1 MKLYDVLFQCAIC
14 NETTDHFL
22 VVDRYR
28 WRVGDETING
38 VCYRCKEE
46 DEDTGIVTHIEE
58 DVSLDEPEE
67 IREHLEETWANFDLV
82 AHLIQNR
89 LPDKIESYTAWVIPQ
104 SRYPERDWLTMKEVA
119 EKLGIPK
126 STLQTWRDRG
136 KLFDLEIKGL
146 IQKTGSTTL
155 IHSGLLD
162 QIKELK
168 KDK

>member
-1 MKLYDVLFQCAIC
+1 MKLYDIIFQCAIC
-14 NETTDHFL
+14 NETTAHFL
-22 VVDRYR
+22 TNEK
-28 WRVGDETING
+28 WAVGDKSHAAI
-38 VCYRCKEE
+38 CPRCSE
-46 DEDTGIVTHIEE
+46 DDTAIVTYIDM
-58 DVSLDEPEE
+58 DVILDSPEQ
-67 IREHLEETWANFDLV
+67 IREYLEETKANTEQVD
-82 AHLIQNR
+82 HLLKNR
-89 LPDKIESYTAWVIPQ
+89 LPDEIESLTAWVIPQ